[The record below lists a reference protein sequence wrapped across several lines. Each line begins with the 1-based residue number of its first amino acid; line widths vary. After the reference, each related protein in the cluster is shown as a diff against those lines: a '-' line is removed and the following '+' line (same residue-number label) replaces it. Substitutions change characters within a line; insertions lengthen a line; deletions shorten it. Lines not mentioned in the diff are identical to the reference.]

1 METNMINAIC
11 PICGSELIEDESYDM
26 SVDLS
31 ECREYVVGHCEN
43 CGKEYQWKNIFAFS
57 HVEDIEEC

>member
-1 METNMINAIC
+1 MAFGMDKAIC
-11 PICGSELIEDESYDM
+11 PICGGELVGDESYDF

-43 CGKEYQWKNIFAFS
+43 CGKEYQWKNIFVFS
-57 HVEDIEEC
+57 YVEDIEEC